1 MVRYENF
8 ALVAAVG
15 IALWGQSRRRAAVR
29 LVAVSV
35 AGPVLFSLFLVSRGL
50 PLLPTSVLVKARVY
64 AAAGSAAA
72 TVMET
77 SVMKQWAWWGL
88 MAVAG
93 VLVWLLVREKGWAR
107 RWVLA
112 GAVVA
117 VVLQMTVGGFNWFHR
132 YEVYAV
138 IFSAM
143 VATTALTERV
153 RMPVWCVTLGLLVLA
168 WPYEQAL
175 WETPAAAS
183 NVYQQQYQMHR
194 FVADF
199 YRGPVAVNDLG
210 SVSYRRPAGVYVL
223 DLWGLGSPEAA
234 RQGVKDADWLDAI
247 TSAHNV
253 GLAMIYPD
261 WYDEGAPDD
270 WTPLGTMCL
279 TGERVSVGAR
289 CVVFYSTGVGDAA
302 ALTAEVAAFA
312 RTLPAEVKMTVG
324 RDSTD
329 EDE

>member
-1 MVRYENF
+1 
-8 ALVAAVG
+8 
-15 IALWGQSRRRAAVR
+15 
-29 LVAVSV
+29 
-35 AGPVLFSLFLVSRGL
+35 
-50 PLLPTSVLVKARVY
+50 
-64 AAAGSAAA
+64 
-72 TVMET
+72 
-77 SVMKQWAWWGL
+77 
-88 MAVAG
+88 
-93 VLVWLLVREKGWAR
+93 
-107 RWVLA
+107 
-112 GAVVA
+112 
-117 VVLQMTVGGFNWFHR
+117 
-132 YEVYAV
+132 VYAV

-143 VATTALTERV
+143 VATTALVERV
-153 RMPVWCVTLGLLVLA
+153 RVPARYVVAGLLVLA

-175 WETPAAAS
+175 RKTPAAAS

-194 FVADF
+194 FVAEY

-279 TGERVSVGAR
+279 AGEQVSVGRR